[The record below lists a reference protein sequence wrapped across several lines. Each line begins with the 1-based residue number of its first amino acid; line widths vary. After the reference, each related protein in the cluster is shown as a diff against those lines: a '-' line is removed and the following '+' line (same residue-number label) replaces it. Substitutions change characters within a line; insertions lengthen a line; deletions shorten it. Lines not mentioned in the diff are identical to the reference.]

1 MVMRK
6 VFWVSDRFE
15 LGGAAQQLFDRLLLG
30 WTVDGRI
37 QTPPGWQLTLAA
49 GSTALP
55 EVLAQRW
62 TSMGVR
68 LPSVLRDGLGDA
80 DVVVLVSPGVPD
92 GAYEARVLDV
102 LRHCADDATV
112 MFHGAWGAS
121 EYLARTVRAMAQQ
134 KRLRLWTTHA
144 DAFLESL
151 PQTEIFALGEAFREG
166 LLLAPGGTPMAR
178 HDALG
183 AWLPRIQQRPGGVLD
198 VRRVRKW
205 LGTGVWGSRE
215 EWPWD
220 LFVSAISRSDNPLG
234 DSDRESRV
242 QDLVGLGLVPGMA
255 KSIEVWQLE
264 HADHFISTLV
274 LQTGIL
280 KDICLAARTR
290 TGRVISR
297 QLFRP
302 GPPQLKQ
309 YDRLATA
316 MVRRIE
322 RTGNPGPD
330 ALGYE
335 WTRLTAV
342 LPSDAI
348 RAGHWHVL

>member
-1 MVMRK
+1 
-6 VFWVSDRFE
+6 
-15 LGGAAQQLFDRLLLG
+15 
-30 WTVDGRI
+30 
-37 QTPPGWQLTLAA
+37 
-49 GSTALP
+49 
-55 EVLAQRW
+55 
-62 TSMGVR
+62 
-68 LPSVLRDGLGDA
+68 
-80 DVVVLVSPGVPD
+80 LVSPGVPD
-92 GAYEARVLDV
+92 GGYEARVLDV
-102 LRHCADDATV
+102 VRHCADEATV

-121 EYLARTVRAMAQQ
+121 EYLAQTVRTVAQQ

-144 DAFLESL
+144 DAFLEPL
-151 PQTEIFALGEAFREG
+151 PQAEIFASGEAFREG
-166 LLLAPGGTPMAR
+166 LLLVPGGTPMAW

-183 AWLPRIQQRPGGVLD
+183 AWLPRIQQRPGGVLQ

-205 LGTGVWGSRE
+205 LGTGAWGARG

-255 KSIEVWQLE
+255 KSIEVWQLQ
-264 HADHFISTLV
+264 HADGFISTLV
-274 LQTGIL
+274 IQTGVL
-280 KDICLAARTR
+280 KDICLAARSR
-290 TGRVISR
+290 TGRVISQ

-302 GPPQLKQ
+302 GPPQLQQ

-316 MVRRIE
+316 MVRRVE
-322 RTGNPGPD
+322 REGNLRWD

-342 LPSDAI
+342 LHSESI
-348 RAGHWHVL
+348 RAGQWHDL